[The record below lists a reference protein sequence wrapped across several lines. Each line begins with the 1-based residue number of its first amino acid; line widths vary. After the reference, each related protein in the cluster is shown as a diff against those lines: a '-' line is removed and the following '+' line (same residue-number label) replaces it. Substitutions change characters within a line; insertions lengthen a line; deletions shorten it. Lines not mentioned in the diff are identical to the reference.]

1 MTKLTRLLPL
11 AVSSVYIAVSLSA
24 CGGSS
29 PTSSTPTPAVATPI
43 PCTRDTLF
51 QGSGSLPANTV
62 DFESF
67 TTTTT
72 GRVDVSVDWTFPS
85 SKMGVGVAQ
94 GACSFAQLQAGSCTL
109 LLQLTSPPK
118 PLKGSAPNVGP
129 GTYGLVIVNPNSVEE
144 SVSVQVVLS
153 SSSCPTAASVA
164 SQSTREPFSEIRREL
179 MGILDHSAPA
189 GSGG

>member
-1 MTKLTRLLPL
+1 MTKLMRLLPL
-11 AVSSVYIAVSLSA
+11 AASSVCVAVSLSG

-29 PTSSTPTPAVATPI
+29 PTTPTPTPTPPTTI
-43 PCTRDTLF
+43 ACTRDTLF
-51 QGSGSLPANTV
+51 QGSGSLPANTA

-67 TTTTT
+67 TTTAT
-72 GRVDVSVDWTFPS
+72 GRVDVSLDWTFPA

-94 GACSFAQLQAGSCTL
+94 GPCTLAQLQAGTCTL
-109 LLQLTSPPK
+109 LVQLTSPPK

-129 GTYGLVIVNPNSVEE
+129 GTYGLVILNPNSTEE

-179 MGILDHSAPA
+179 TRILGH
-189 GSGG
+189 

>member
-1 MTKLTRLLPL
+1 MRKLMRLLPL
-11 AVSSVYIAVSLSA
+11 AASFVCLAVPLSG

-29 PTSSTPTPAVATPI
+29 PTSSTPTPALPTPI

-51 QGSGSLPANTV
+51 QGSGSLPANTA

-67 TTTTT
+67 TTTAT
-72 GRVDVSVDWTFPS
+72 GRVDVTLDWTLPS
-85 SKMGVGVAQ
+85 SKMGVAVAQ
-94 GACSFAQLQAGSCTL
+94 GPCSFAQLQAGTCTL
-109 LLQLTSPPK
+109 LVQLTSPPK

-129 GTYGLVIVNPNSVEE
+129 GTYGLLLLNPNSVEE

-164 SQSTREPFSEIRREL
+164 SQSTREQPFSEIHQERI
-179 MGILDHSAPA
+179 GIL
-189 GSGG
+189 GR